1 MSLFLKFFFCAVTF
15 SFVACSNNENP
26 FESVEDNLEQS
37 ISENAKRSSSS
48 YRSSSSSSYRSSSS
62 SSYQSSSSSSYRSSS
77 SSSYQSSS
85 SSSYQSSSS
94 SVALFDYLTT
104 SKDMKFTLTYYKQK
118 SIGWDD
124 KNNYTDGDPI
134 ISFTVYF
141 IQPNGIK
148 TSATTGVLLNQND
161 IGEWSGTK
169 TVYLDVPAFTDTI
182 KVCPKVIDE
191 DVLFN
196 DDKSSNYCYS
206 RINVGRT
213 LVDYEVLYQSDD
225 KNSYCILEWEWYLY

>member
-1 MSLFLKFFFCAVTF
+1 
-15 SFVACSNNENP
+15 
-26 FESVEDNLEQS
+26 
-37 ISENAKRSSSS
+37 
-48 YRSSSSSSYRSSSS
+48 
-62 SSYQSSSSSSYRSSS
+62 
-77 SSSYQSSS
+77 
-85 SSSYQSSSS
+85 
-94 SVALFDYLTT
+94 
-104 SKDMKFTLTYYKQK
+104 MKFTLTYYKQK

-191 DVLFN
+191 DVFFN

>member
-1 MSLFLKFFFCAVTF
+1 VTF

-37 ISENAKRSSSS
+37 ISENAKR
-48 YRSSSSSSYRSSSS
+48 
-62 SSYQSSSSSSYRSSS
+62 
-77 SSSYQSSS
+77 S

>member
-37 ISENAKRSSSS
+37 ISENAKR
-48 YRSSSSSSYRSSSS
+48 
-62 SSYQSSSSSSYRSSS
+62 SSSSYRSSS

>member
-62 SSYQSSSSSSYRSSS
+62 SSYQSSSSS
-77 SSSYQSSS
+77 
-85 SSSYQSSSS
+85 
-94 SVALFDYLTT
+94 VALFDYLTT

-148 TSATTGVLLNQND
+148 TSA
-161 IGEWSGTK
+161 
-169 TVYLDVPAFTDTI
+169 
-182 KVCPKVIDE
+182 
-191 DVLFN
+191 
-196 DDKSSNYCYS
+196 
-206 RINVGRT
+206 
-213 LVDYEVLYQSDD
+213 
-225 KNSYCILEWEWYLY
+225 

>member
-77 SSSYQSSS
+77 S
-85 SSSYQSSSS
+85 YQSSSS

-118 SIGWDD
+118 SIGWDG

>member
-118 SIGWDD
+118 SIGWDG

-148 TSATTGVLLNQND
+148 TDRKSTRLN
-161 IGEWSGTK
+161 
-169 TVYLDVPAFTDTI
+169 
-182 KVCPKVIDE
+182 
-191 DVLFN
+191 
-196 DDKSSNYCYS
+196 SSHV
-206 RINVGRT
+206 RI
-213 LVDYEVLYQSDD
+213 
-225 KNSYCILEWEWYLY
+225 SYAVF

>member
-48 YRSSSSSSYRSSSS
+48 YRSSSSSSYR
-62 SSYQSSSSSSYRSSS
+62 
-77 SSSYQSSS
+77 SSS